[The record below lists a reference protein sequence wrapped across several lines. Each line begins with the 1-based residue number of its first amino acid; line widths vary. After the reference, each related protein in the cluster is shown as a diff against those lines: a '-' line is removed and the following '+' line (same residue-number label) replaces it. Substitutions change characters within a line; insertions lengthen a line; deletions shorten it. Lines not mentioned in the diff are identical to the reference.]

1 MADLLKQ
8 GAALTE
14 HVCPACSSPIFKLRT
29 GDLWCANCQKRVIIL
44 REGESEPKEQDSQVF
59 SSLKTTLKRK
69 IKDIEEQIE
78 KESDI
83 TKLKNL
89 GETLSTLLEN
99 LDKIKNSNK

>member
-14 HVCPACSSPIFKLRT
+14 HACPACSSPIFKLRT

-59 SSLKTTLKRK
+59 SSLETTLMRK
-69 IKDIEEQIE
+69 IKEIEEQIE

-89 GETLSTLLEN
+89 GETLSSLLEN
-99 LDKIKNSNK
+99 LKKIKNSN

>member
-14 HVCPACSSPIFKLRT
+14 HACPACSSPLFKLRN
-29 GDLWCANCQKRVIIL
+29 GDLWCANCQKRVIL
-44 REGESEPKEQDSQVF
+44 LKEGEPEPKQDSQIF
-59 SSLKTTLKRK
+59 SSLEITIMKK
-69 IKDIEEQIE
+69 IKEIQEQIE
-78 KESDI
+78 KESDF

-99 LDKIKNSNK
+99 LKKIKNSNN